1 MQLESEKVGFE
12 LRPSN
17 NRVYNNTS
25 EVSTVYI
32 LRELNGSHLE
42 KSLILAKCSFCITH
56 FKKTILEPNIAA
68 HAWNQSTWEA
78 KARDY

>member
-1 MQLESEKVGFE
+1 M
-12 LRPSN
+12 RRWDSN
-17 NRVYNNTS
+17 SGHLITEFIITTA
-25 EVSTVYI
+25 EVSIVYI